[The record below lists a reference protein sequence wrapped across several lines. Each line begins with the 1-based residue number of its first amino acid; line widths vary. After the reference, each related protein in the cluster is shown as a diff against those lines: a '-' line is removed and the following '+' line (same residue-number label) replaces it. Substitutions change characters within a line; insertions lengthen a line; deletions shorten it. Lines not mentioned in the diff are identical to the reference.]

1 MERLLVKKF
10 VQWLEGACDETLN
23 ARRERC
29 VQQLANP
36 VLKSAEAKRDV
47 RLCIRLIDEEIS
59 ARLELFESHQKQ
71 A

>member
-10 VQWLEGACDETLN
+10 VQWLDGSSTETIT
-23 ARRERC
+23 AHRERC
-29 VQQLANP
+29 VAQLNNP
-36 VLKSAEAKRDV
+36 LLKSNEAKRDV

-59 ARLELFESHQKQ
+59 VRLELFEAVRKQ

>member
-10 VQWLEGACDETLN
+10 VQWLDGSSDEAIN
-23 ARRERC
+23 AHRERC
-29 VQQLANP
+29 IQQLANP
-36 VLKSAEAKRDV
+36 MLKSSEAKRDV